1 MQRYSALNSLY
12 VSIFSVQLRKFFKTK
27 EGHLLLFFTG
37 CFLIIVLRLFYLE
50 VVQGDYYRDLLVNQH
65 YTKSELRAKRG
76 QIFVTDRSGKH
87 LQLTENV
94 PFFNLYVDPKFVNDK
109 PKLISVLTPILYK
122 HFCEIYGLQQPTI
135 RQCAENIQEFSRTQ
149 LLPQKQW
156 VFIESGG
163 NQFYIDDAAWELRV
177 AEALSGFTQ
186 SGAYMLIAQ
195 RLDEVIK
202 QGLKDKNYLWFFEE
216 KELLEELADTKR
228 FPFLLIENTYYV
240 YVRPDAAGGGSQQQ
254 LRDLQQTL
262 LKYGQIFDIDYLKA
276 LRSPQ
281 EIRYVKLLS
290 HMNAKIAEMIRETKK
305 AYFQEAVR
313 GVPLLHGL
321 WLEEYWTRYYPYGE
335 FMSNILGYM
344 DNENKAHYGV
354 EAYFD
359 KQLRGRDG
367 KIIGLATPWIGQVGA
382 NSFEIEQPQDGSDVY
397 LTIDP
402 VIQREGEEIA
412 KRFMQEFNAD
422 SVAITILEPETG
434 KITALINYH
443 TFDPNDPSDAYTLKP
458 LSYDQHYLI
467 DNLTF
472 IDIPLYYLSWEQLI
486 QAKTDERGLTG
497 HQKYVFENGI
507 GPQVFI
513 DKNIW
518 YPYEPGSVFKAFT
531 LGIGIDSDAISMYDY
546 YEDKWF
552 IQIDPFVIKNI
563 DKKCTGTHTYLH
575 ALEFSCNVGMVRI
588 AQAIN
593 KYVFYTYLDRL
604 WFGKLT
610 TVELAWEE
618 EGTLPDFNSI
628 SLARFFNN
636 AFGQGMLVTPLQMAV
651 GYATLVN
658 GGRHIQPTLVSA
670 LYDPHKQTI
679 QQLATKKTM
688 RVFTAETA
696 ARMKEA
702 LQSVIDNGHVK
713 IKLPGFSLWGKTG
726 TAQIAYK
733 GEYQQGAWWTNGSF
747 MGILTAKDT
756 RYVISIQ
763 VRRPRL
769 SQRWELT
776 AGKIYQRLA
785 EFLLAYEGIEE

>member
-1 MQRYSALNSLY
+1 MQRYSRLNSLY
-12 VSIFSVQLRKFFKTK
+12 ITTFSAQLRKFFKTK
-27 EGHLLLFFTG
+27 EGHLFLFFG
-37 CFLIIVLRLFYLE
+37 ACFVIIVLRLFYLE
-50 VVQGDYYRDLLVNQH
+50 VVQWDYYRDMLVNQH

-109 PKLISVLTPILYK
+109 ARLIQVLTPIVYK
-122 HFCEIYGLQQPTI
+122 HFCEIYGLQQPTL

-149 LLPQKQW
+149 LLPQKQG
-156 VFIESGG
+156 VFIESWG
-163 NQFYIDDAAWELRV
+163 NQYYIDDAAWELRV

-186 SGAYMLIAQ
+186 SGAQALIAK

-202 QGLKDKNYLWFFEE
+202 QGLKDKNYLWFFED

-228 FPFLLIENTYYV
+228 FPFLTIENTHYV
-240 YVRPDAAGGGSQQQ
+240 YIVPDSLGNASQQAV
-254 LRDLQQTL
+254 RNLQQTL
-262 LKYGQIFDIDYLKA
+262 LKYGQVFDIDYLKA
-276 LRSPQ
+276 LRTPQ
-281 EIRYVKLLS
+281 EIRYVKLMS
-290 HMNAKIAEMIRETKK
+290 HMNAKIAQMIRDTKK

-321 WLEEYWTRYYPYGE
+321 WLEEYRTRYYPYGN

-344 DNENKAHYGV
+344 DKENRAHYGV
-354 EAYFD
+354 EEYFD
-359 KQLRGRDG
+359 TQLRGRDG

-382 NSFEIEQPQDGSDVY
+382 NAFEIEQPQDGMDVY

-412 KRFMQEFNAD
+412 KRYMNEFNAD

-434 KITALINYH
+434 KITALINYPA
-443 TFDPNDPSDAYTLKP
+443 FDPNDPSDAYTLKP
-458 LSYDQHYLI
+458 LTYDQNYLI
-467 DNLTF
+467 ENLTF
-472 IDIPLYYLSWEQLI
+472 IDIPLYYLSGEQLI
-486 QAKTDERGLTG
+486 QAKSDERTLTWY
-497 HQKYVFENGI
+497 QKYVFENGI
-507 GPQVFI
+507 GPQVFV
-513 DKNIW
+513 DKNIS
-518 YPYEPGSVFKAFT
+518 YPFEPGSVFKAFT
-531 LGIGIDSDAISMYDY
+531 LGIGMDSDAISMYDY
-546 YEDKWF
+546 YEDKGF
-552 IQIDPFVIKNI
+552 IQIDPFVIKNV

-588 AQAIN
+588 AQAIT
-593 KYVFYTYLDRL
+593 KYVFYTYLERL
-604 WFGKLT
+604 GFGNPT
-610 TVELAWEE
+610 TIELAGEE
-618 EGTLPDFNSI
+618 AGTLPDFNAV

-636 AFGQGMLVTPLQMAV
+636 AFGQGMLVTPMQMAV
-651 GYATLVN
+651 GYAALVN
-658 GGRHIQPTLVSA
+658 GGWHIQPTLVSA

-679 QQLATKKTM
+679 QELATKKRM
-688 RVFTAETA
+688 RVFTQETA
-696 ARMKEA
+696 IRMKEA
-702 LQSVIDNGHVK
+702 LLSVIDNGHVK
-713 IKLPGFSLWGKTG
+713 IKIPGFSLWGKTG

-733 GEYQQGAWWTNGSF
+733 GQYQQGAGWTNGSF

-769 SQRWELT
+769 SQWWELT